1 MEPYTVALTSC
12 GRFDLLERTLNSLLP
27 RLEGDIE
34 KIIIV
39 EDSANYDVFEIVR
52 PFSRKLAEECYLP
65 SGIYTKGIEVIV
77 NDPPIGQILSID
89 RLYSHIDTDWI
100 FHCEDDWEFTG
111 EGFIAKSFVLLKQF
125 ANFSMVG
132 VRDEKDFRRD
142 DKHFRKPFCPEVFEY
157 SGICYRIAAKAH
169 LAISFNPGLRRMQD
183 YRIVG
188 SYADITLRPSE
199 TAVAALYER
208 LGYSVAY
215 LCEHA
220 THHIGW
226 GAHVSDQARP
236 KQLGPKLKQSVIKRW
251 EKLYRKFDPNS
262 YQLAWAKR
270 RMEHRK
276 ANVTTIKG

>member
-1 MEPYTVALTSC
+1 MKQMEPYTVALTSC

-34 KIIIV
+34 KIIMV

-52 PFSRKLAEECYLP
+52 PFSRKLAEEGYLP

-132 VRDEKDFRRD
+132 LRDEKDF
-142 DKHFRKPFCPEVFEY
+142 HRKSLFPEVFEY
-157 SGICYRIAAKAH
+157 SGICYRIAAKSH
-169 LAISFNPGLRRMQD
+169 LAMSFNPGLRRMHD

-188 SYADITLRPSE
+188 SYADLALRPSE
-199 TAVAALYER
+199 TTVAALYES

-215 LCEHA
+215 LCEPA

-226 GAHVSDQARP
+226 GAHVSDQTRL
-236 KQLGPKLKQSVIKRW
+236 KQLGPKLKRSAIKRW
-251 EKLYRKFDPNS
+251 GKLYRKFDPIS

>member
-1 MEPYTVALTSC
+1 MKQMEPYTVALTSC

-52 PFSRKLAEECYLP
+52 PFSRKLAEEGYLP

-132 VRDEKDFRRD
+132 LRDEKEFR
-142 DKHFRKPFCPEVFEY
+142 RKPFIPEVFEY
-157 SGICYRIAAKAH
+157 SGICYRIANKSH
-169 LAISFNPGLRRMQD
+169 LVISFNPGLRRMHD

-188 SYADITLRPSE
+188 SYADLALRPSE
-199 TAVAALYER
+199 TTVAALYES
-208 LGYSVAY
+208 LGYSIAY
-215 LCEHA
+215 LCEPA

-226 GAHVSDQARP
+226 DAHVSDQTKL
-236 KQLGPKLKQSVIKRW
+236 KQLGPKLKHSATKRW
-251 EKLYRKFDPNS
+251 GKLYRKLDPIS